1 MLVLGSLLFASLAI
15 HLTAAQEDAIE
26 GTEAPKFNED
36 YCDSTLCLKGQKHV
50 ACNASLV
57 LHEACSLDAEVLV
70 INDKLQRF
78 LVGRFNALRDS
89 VAKGGFN
96 GLSPAARMG
105 TLKWDPEL
113 SYLAEFNVQDC
124 YMKSDECR
132 NTKTSTHAGQIVGY
146 RAMRGKI
153 PDLED
158 ILKDIYG
165 LWMRENSG
173 TSMLDI
179 IKYKDPKKGPPKYN
193 FIQIVLEN
201 AGLVGCAV
209 LQQTRNDWLQTFFT
223 CNFGQAPA
231 VGSAVYET
239 GQHAA
244 TSCKTGVNPKYVHL
258 CSESEEYE
266 KIGPNTASPA
276 PAAGGDATA
285 AGAETPAPP
294 AASGEETTFEGIMEP
309 TPTPPDKDMLQKKFA
324 RFLQLM
330 KRAEL
335 HHGRRKIMVITS
347 NHMLSVASSTSA
359 AATAAASVASG
370 SASSS
375 ANVQE
380 FKIRVP
386 KMSKKHHVMRFNA
399 TLNVD
404 FAQWRNVKLERENNM
419 KEFRGMEEDQP
430 KFARKYRPEAQPWI
444 LKVGGKTGKK
454 FKGIREGGVGENAAF
469 YVFTHAPD
477 GAIEAYPLTEW
488 YNFQPIQR
496 YKSLSAE
503 EAEQEFGRRKKIT
516 DMDEWIDSEDESDSE
531 DEEDKKKKEQEDS
544 DDGKAKGKGKKG
556 ADKKKKKRDVDDEA
570 FEESD
575 DGDEEGREMDY
586 DTSSSEDE
594 PDPEA
599 KVDKDMKGVAEEDAL
614 RKLLTSDE
622 EEEDEKKSDESDK
635 EDADGEKKKKEKGKE
650 EGSKDKKKK
659 KPSKDDK
666 KGKSTGSGDSRRR
679 RTKRALPAA
688 RTSTSSSSNANKSRS
703 ATPTLATDVSK
714 RKMNSLPSD
723 LTGSDTSNSPT
734 STPAKR
740 PKNEIT
746 TSLPTSFSGG
756 KVEDYGITEEAVRR
770 YLKRK
775 PLTATELL
783 TKFKNK
789 KTPVSSDRL
798 VETMTKI
805 LKKINPVKHTIQGK
819 MYLWIK

>member
-1 MLVLGSLLFASLAI
+1 NLIFSQS
-15 HLTAAQEDAIE
+15 
-26 GTEAPKFNED
+26 
-36 YCDSTLCLKGQKHV
+36 S
-50 ACNASLV
+50 
-57 LHEACSLDAEVLV
+57 
-70 INDKLQRF
+70 
-78 LVGRFNALRDS
+78 
-89 VAKGGFN
+89 
-96 GLSPAARMG
+96 
-105 TLKWDPEL
+105 
-113 SYLAEFNVQDC
+113 
-124 YMKSDECR
+124 
-132 NTKTSTHAGQIVGY
+132 
-146 RAMRGKI
+146 
-153 PDLED
+153 
-158 ILKDIYG
+158 
-165 LWMRENSG
+165 
-173 TSMLDI
+173 
-179 IKYKDPKKGPPKYN
+179 
-193 FIQIVLEN
+193 
-201 AGLVGCAV
+201 
-209 LQQTRNDWLQTFFT
+209 
-223 CNFGQAPA
+223 
-231 VGSAVYET
+231 
-239 GQHAA
+239 
-244 TSCKTGVNPKYVHL
+244 
-258 CSESEEYE
+258 
-266 KIGPNTASPA
+266 
-276 PAAGGDATA
+276 
-285 AGAETPAPP
+285 
-294 AASGEETTFEGIMEP
+294 AASG
-309 TPTPPDKDMLQKKFA
+309 
-324 RFLQLM
+324 
-330 KRAEL
+330 
-335 HHGRRKIMVITS
+335 
-347 NHMLSVASSTSA
+347 SSTSA
-359 AATAAASVASG
+359 AAAAAASVAAG
-370 SASSS
+370 PSSS

-430 KFARKYRPEAQPWI
+430 KFGAGSEYNRDQREEARRKKFGIIARKYRPEAQPWI

-503 EAEQEFGRRKKIT
+503 EAEQEFGRRKKVMNYFSLMLRKRLRGDEEEEQDPEEAKLIKAATKKSKELKIT

-544 DDGKAKGKGKKG
+544 DDGKSKGKGKGKKG

-635 EDADGEKKKKEKGKE
+635 EDGDGEKKKKDKSKD

-666 KGKSTGSGDSRRR
+666 KSKTTGSGDSS
-679 RTKRALPAA
+679 TDFSSDSTDSEDDLSNGPPKKKATSKDKDKEKEKEKESAA
-688 RTSTSSSSNANKSRS
+688 SSKASTSSSSNANKSRS
-703 ATPTLATDVSK
+703 ATPTLSTDASK

-740 PKNEIT
+740 PKNEIS